1 MTTNLTHPKGQTV
14 TVPDD
19 AAAFYL
25 EKGWS
30 VAGAEAPPEHEG
42 HLDIVEIPEGIPE
55 ESWKGEAIDAYAK
68 REDIALGSA
77 SKKADKVAVIVAAL
91 QEKEAAGGSDAGSG
105 SEVPDPEAGS

>member
-19 AAAFYL
+19 TAAYYL

-30 VAGAEAPPEHEG
+30 VAGAETVHQPDEH
-42 HLDIVEIPEGIPE
+42 DVVEIPDGIPE
-55 ESWKGEAIDAYAK
+55 EAWKGAALDAYAE
-68 REDIALGSA
+68 REGIDLGSA
-77 SKKADKVAVIVAAL
+77 SKKADKVAVLVAAL
-91 QEKEAAGGSDAGSG
+91 QEKEAAGGTDTGSG

>member
-19 AAAFYL
+19 TAAYYL

-30 VAGAEAPPEHEG
+30 VAGTEVPPTADEH
-42 HLDIVEIPEGIPE
+42 DTVEIPDGVPE
-55 ESWKGEAIDAYAK
+55 ESWKGEALDAYAK
-68 REDIALGSA
+68 REGITLGSA
-77 SKKADKVAVIVAAL
+77 SKKAEKVAVIVAAL

-105 SEVPDPEAGS
+105 SDVPDPKAGS